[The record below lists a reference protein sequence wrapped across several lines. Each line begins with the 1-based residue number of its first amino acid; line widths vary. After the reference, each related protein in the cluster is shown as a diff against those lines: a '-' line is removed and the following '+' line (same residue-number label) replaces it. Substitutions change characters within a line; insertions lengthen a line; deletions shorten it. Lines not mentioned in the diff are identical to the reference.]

1 MWRMHE
7 WNKLKIKLCIYSPL
21 YVYCIRIPHNMTHF
35 RERTNSQKPFYQT
48 LFYHTK
54 LQSEEIC
61 YSKICVPVCCGRWIS
76 HLNGFAPVKN
86 RNIEPNDHMT
96 ESRAW
101 NAVLRAEIC
110 WKCFRNNSTTDCNSF
125 RLKRF
130 PDLRVKNF
138 NQEQAEGG
146 GNLSI
151 KRLES
156 RSVSCLS
163 HNELRNG
170 GEWVWR
176 FRGL

>member
-1 MWRMHE
+1 MYIVSVFPTIWPIFVNEQTVRNLFIGHSFIIQNYKVKTFVTVKFVYRNVATGEFHTWMVLLQ
-7 WNKLKIKLCIYSPL
+7 LKK
-21 YVYCIRIPHNMTHF
+21 
-35 RERTNSQKPFYQT
+35 
-48 LFYHTK
+48 
-54 LQSEEIC
+54 
-61 YSKICVPVCCGRWIS
+61 G
-76 HLNGFAPVKN
+76 
-86 RNIEPNDHMT
+86 NIEPNDHMT